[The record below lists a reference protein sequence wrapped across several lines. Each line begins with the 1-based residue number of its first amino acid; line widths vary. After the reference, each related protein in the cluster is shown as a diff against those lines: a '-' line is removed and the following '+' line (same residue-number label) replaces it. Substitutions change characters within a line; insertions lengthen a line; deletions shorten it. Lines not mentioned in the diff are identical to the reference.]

1 LCPLLRSVA
10 KLIQKTDRPNR
21 NRNDADSD
29 AETSTGDD
37 PAHASTDY
45 PERNYVCQYR
55 VAHGV
60 ASVPA
65 SRLQKPENRGWYFV
79 VLNGPAAQFVG
90 DVQSY
95 VARPTLSYIKG
106 DDADRVYVLPFE

>member
-1 LCPLLRSVA
+1 MTKAPDDPGQGRKERECQPALCPLLRSVA

-65 SRLQKPENRGWYFV
+65 SRLQEFEN
-79 VLNGPAAQFVG
+79 
-90 DVQSY
+90 
-95 VARPTLSYIKG
+95 
-106 DDADRVYVLPFE
+106 